1 VQRGR
6 KRGKDVFRPL
16 SPEHPDD
23 ETFPGLLMVR
33 TEGRIY
39 FGNAQRIGDKMWQLL
54 EDAKPRVLVIDFS
67 AVIDLEYTALKGLIE
82 AEQQLRAAGITS
94 GSRHSI
100 RQRVAWWSSRPWA
113 PRSGA
118 SACASTSRTPWSAT
132 GGCPGRPPGLHRV
145 ARERGE
151 RLDRA
156 LDHRVV
162 AHDVPLGRSP
172 AAARSASTRARS

>member
-82 AEQQLRAAGITS
+82 AEQQLRAAGITLWIAALNPAA
-94 GSRHSI
+94 R
-100 RQRVAWWSSRPWA
+100 RVVEQSSL
-113 PRSGA
+113 GA
-118 SACASTSRTPWSAT
+118 TL
-132 GGCPGRPPGLHRV
+132 G
-145 ARERGE
+145 RERMCFNLEDAVE
-151 RLDRA
+151 RYRRL
-156 LDHRVV
+156 
-162 AHDVPLGRSP
+162 PG
-172 AAARSASTRARS
+172 